1 MVYRE
6 AERIRSAKN
15 TFSQDAFSQLP
26 EPEKVRGWKKI
37 AWAMT
42 SVKPVELEDKCRL
55 PHSEQGC
62 QQMRIFAW

>member
-6 AERIRSAKN
+6 AERIRSAEN

-26 EPEKVRGWKKI
+26 EPERVRGWKKI
-37 AWAMT
+37 VRAMT
-42 SVKPVELEDKCRL
+42 SVKPVESGDECRL

-62 QQMRIFAW
+62 QQMGIFAW